1 MKKST
6 ILGFCGAFAL
16 IFGASWGVVYWTAM
30 TSDKEHFSIV
40 EGQLLSSSELN
51 IPMIGK
57 GGNVVSMSVEY
68 SFTFSGENII
78 GRTVLCESRNP
89 PSAHMSKAEQVQL
102 VLDTLNEIRAK
113 KPFKIWILKANPNIN
128 CLIKGGKFA

>member
-6 ILGFCGAFAL
+6 ILGFCGAFGL
-16 IFGASWGVVYWTAM
+16 IFGASWGAVYWAAM

-51 IPMIGK
+51 IPMIK

-68 SFTFSGENII
+68 SFTFSDKKII

-89 PSAHMSKAEQVQL
+89 PSAHMSKAEQVQI
-102 VLDTLNEIRAK
+102 VLKTLNEIRTK

-128 CLIKGGKFA
+128 CLIKDGKFA